1 MAWLIMAGI
10 IALPVAEIMV
20 WIKVADAIGALATI
34 GLTVAAVMVGSA
46 ILRRQGLAMLLDA
59 RARMELGEAPVA
71 AAFDGLCL
79 AAAGILLIL
88 PGFITDGV
96 ALLLMLP
103 PVRALLLG
111 WAASRLVVTGSAA
124 RSADPTIIEAEYH
137 VVDSEATTKPAQD
150 HKRLEP

>member
-1 MAWLIMAGI
+1 MAWLIMVGI

-20 WIKVADAIGALATI
+20 WIKVAESIGALATI
-34 GLTVAAVMVGSA
+34 GLTVLSVMVGSA

-59 RARMELGEAPVA
+59 RARLELGETPLA

-88 PGFITDGV
+88 PGFITDALAG
-96 ALLLMLP
+96 LLLLP
-103 PVRALLLG
+103 PVRALLLR
-111 WAASRLVVTGSAA
+111 WMASRLVMSGPGSGP
-124 RSADPTIIEAEYH
+124 ADPTVIEAEYH
-137 VVDSEATTKPAQD
+137 VVDTGEAPPD

>member
-1 MAWLIMAGI
+1 MAWLILAGV

-20 WIKVADAIGALATI
+20 WIKVAEAIGALATI
-34 GLTVAAVMVGSA
+34 ALTVASVMAGSA

-59 RARMELGEAPVA
+59 RNRMERGEVPVA

-79 AAAGILLIL
+79 AAAGVLLIL
-88 PGFITDGV
+88 PGFITDGF
-96 ALLLMLP
+96 ALLLLLP

-111 WAASRLVVTGSAA
+111 WAASKLVVTAAA

-137 VVDSEATTKPAQD
+137 VVDGGETGGTAEN